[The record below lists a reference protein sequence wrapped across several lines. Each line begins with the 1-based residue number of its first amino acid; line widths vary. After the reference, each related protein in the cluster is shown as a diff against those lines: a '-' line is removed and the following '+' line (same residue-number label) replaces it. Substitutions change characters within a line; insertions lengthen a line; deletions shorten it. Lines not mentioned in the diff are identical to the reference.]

1 MASFTDIIPQ
11 FNPYVQQL
19 PVEAMM
25 MVGMEKQ
32 KRYDEGIQKIQ
43 SQIDKIGGLEI
54 SPDVDK
60 AYLQSKLNE
69 LGNNL
74 KIVAAGD
81 FSNFQLVNSVGG
93 MIGQIGQ
100 DPKIRA
106 AVQATAQDKAELA
119 RIQKDKESG
128 KFNPANAD
136 RYYRRRQNWLYGT
149 EAGQS
154 LTASYMTPVDVW
166 GKIKDVAASV
176 GLDSTTVQLL
186 FKTDANGNPVYK
198 QDENGNMV
206 LDWNPIM
213 VEKTLKGKDANK
225 ILGAIQ
231 TALGP
236 AEYEQL
242 AIDGEYLNR
251 GKSVTTLRDD
261 IIRTSKPQLDFID
274 SKLLNIKAA
283 LVNEESKNDRDD
295 AKIQSLLEQV
305 QYFNGLKASVESS
318 RDKSLSVVAT
328 DPDYVRGRLY
338 TNNYLVDISKKLS
351 SQDVDTKH
359 SVSPMWTVT
368 MDQNRFNRDIQRDKI
383 SDYHW
388 SQEQKRKDREL
399 EYKEKMDALEM
410 FYKYGVKLPGL
421 TLSPAGPDD
430 FVKEPVDT
438 SVGEGAA
445 KAIVEDA
452 YSANV
457 QTLNQTNYQLTLE
470 YFKSMNPK
478 KPDESDSQYENRMK
492 QAISSYASANR
503 EVVDPTSGDVNTFT
517 ARFATKQLETWKR
530 NKNGVPVTLRGLVE
544 QQDVLS
550 KDLSLQK
557 GRMENVRKNAIE
569 QAREKGLTV
578 PTQEEINQNIK
589 PGQIVLSDG
598 TSKNLSRA
606 DIIDFIDVMP
616 SAFNIYGNV
625 FTTRQQEEKS
635 RQAEMRLKARFGDV
649 TYGKLMNSIYTLGI
663 EGGISAHPLVREAA
677 SYLATSNYKQLAK
690 LESKIYLDKGYI
702 KQGIT
707 VPVPKGNMKTEDYKN
722 RISAVIGIYGVNI
735 NEIPGFNEEDMQA
748 ALLGEGASGIRVTST
763 PGMTAYSPSSHIL
776 KITGKNG
783 KTYSVQIDD
792 DNYEFLVGKQAP
804 GNVPM
809 PKVLEQI
816 NHYKTSNLS
825 GSSNSDGS
833 RWFNDADFTNL
844 NIQGVTATGDIDE
857 DAQNPNKLW
866 FKIYLHDGAGNVE
879 PLVYPTPFF
888 KVNPADGKINMQLD
902 YLPSGINSTVI
913 QQIRKKR

>member
-54 SPDVDK
+54 LPDVDK

-74 KIVAAGD
+74 KTVAAGD
-81 FSNFQLVNSVGG
+81 FSNFQLVTSVGG

-106 AVQATAQDKAELA
+106 AVQSTAQDKAELA

-136 RYYRRRQNWLYGT
+136 RYYRRRQNWLYSS
-149 EAGQS
+149 EPGQS

-176 GLDSTTVQLL
+176 GLDSTSVQQL

-198 QDENGNMV
+198 QDENGNMA

-251 GKSVTTLRDD
+251 GKSVTALRDD

-295 AKIQSLLEQV
+295 AKIQSLSEQL
-305 QYFNGLKASVESS
+305 QYFDKLKASVESS
-318 RDKSLSVVAT
+318 RDKNLSVVAT

-338 TNNYLVDISKKLS
+338 TNNYLVDISKRLS

-359 SVSPMWTVT
+359 TVSPMWTVT

-383 SDYHW
+383 ADYHW
-388 SQEQKRKDREL
+388 SEEQKRKDREF
-399 EYKEKMDALEM
+399 EYSQKKDALEM

-421 TLSPAGPDD
+421 TLPSAGPGD
-430 FVKEPVDT
+430 FIKEPIET
-438 SVGEGAA
+438 SAGEGVA

-470 YFKSMNPK
+470 YFKNINPK

-492 QAISSYASANR
+492 QAIYSYASANR

-517 ARFATKQLETWKR
+517 ARFAAKQLETWKR
-530 NKNGVPVTLRGLVE
+530 DKNGVPVTLRGLVE
-544 QQDVLS
+544 QQDILS

-557 GRMENVRKNAIE
+557 GRIESIRKDAIQ
-569 QAREKGLTV
+569 QARERGLTV

-589 PGQIVLSDG
+589 PGQIVLGDG

-606 DIIDFIDVMP
+606 DIIDFIDLMP
-616 SAFNIYGNV
+616 SAFNVYGNT
-625 FTTRQQEEKS
+625 FTSREQEE
-635 RQAEMRLKARFGDV
+635 RARRAALRLKARFGDV
-649 TYGKLMNSIYTLGI
+649 TYGKLVDAVYTSGL
-663 EGGISAHPLVREAA
+663 EGGISAHPLIRNAA
-677 SYLATSNYKQLAK
+677 SYLSTSNYRELAK
-690 LESKIYLDKGYI
+690 IESKMYLDKGYI
-702 KQGIT
+702 KQGMT
-707 VPVPKGNMKTEDYKN
+707 APVPKGDMKTEDYKN
-722 RISAVIGIYGVNI
+722 RISSVIGKYGANI

-748 ALLGEGASGIRVTST
+748 ALLGEGAAGIKVTST
-763 PGMTAYSPSSHIL
+763 PGPTAYSPSSHVL

-783 KTYSVQIDD
+783 KTYGVQIDD
-792 DNYEFLVGKQAP
+792 DDYEFLMRMQAP

-825 GSSNSDGS
+825 GSSNSGGS
-833 RWFNDADFTNL
+833 RWFNDSDFTNL
-844 NIQGVTATGDIDE
+844 NMPGVTATGDLDE

-866 FKIYLHDGAGNVE
+866 FKIYLHDNAGNVE
-879 PLVYPTPFF
+879 PIVYPTPFF
-888 KVNPADGKINMQLD
+888 KVNPADGKIDMQLD